1 MLVEKKAI
9 VDFFLRHLMFD
20 QSECLSEESDL
31 YTAYNSPAS
40 SGIDDYNVAAEVEM

>member
-9 VDFFLRHLMFD
+9 VGFFLRHLMFD